1 MDAARSRDIAKG
13 SQVDSDCY
21 VALDRSR
28 CLGLTGP
35 IAETTRTHRLN
46 LHRQAIND
54 PQSVARGHVPAAWRV
69 PSHQGRLADIPP
81 QNRSDYTVSGEALT
95 PAPFPSEVPTPGRW
109 IRSDRGTGRW
119 LRPRKILDWSTL
131 ATQRGGWAIQPLIH
145 TGQHN
150 GWYTR
155 GIARIAGVSPVPH
168 P

>member
-1 MDAARSRDIAKG
+1 MPAASARKELPAVAVLTDTLRLVRVGDQPAASCASSR
-13 SQVDSDCY
+13 
-21 VALDRSR
+21 
-28 CLGLTGP
+28 
-35 IAETTRTHRLN
+35 
-46 LHRQAIND
+46 RQAIND

-69 PSHQGRLADIPP
+69 PSHQCRLADIPP
-81 QNRSDYTVSGEALT
+81 QNRSDCTVSGEALT

-155 GIARIAGVSPVPH
+155 GTMHELQGFRPFPTPDRPPPCH
-168 P
+168 